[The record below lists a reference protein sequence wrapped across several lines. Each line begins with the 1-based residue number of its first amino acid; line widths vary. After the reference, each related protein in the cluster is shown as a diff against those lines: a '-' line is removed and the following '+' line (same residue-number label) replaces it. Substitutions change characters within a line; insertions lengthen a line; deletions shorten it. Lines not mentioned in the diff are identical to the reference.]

1 MCAMRHQKGRVFSF
15 LSWASGPRR
24 LFWPKQVTQL
34 NLCGSVTMPGRRLLN
49 SLRCRGLPRALPVRS
64 SSQAMPMGP
73 SSGWPCVVTASR
85 CRSSS
90 SYGGNGN
97 GAAVPGWNPGQA
109 AEESC
114 GPTTIADEQ
123 ELLCGASWVPW
134 RLRWNGSLGHVGSA
148 GSLHSCEECRR
159 GSDFCP
165 FCGSSDDEQ

>member
-64 SSQAMPMGP
+64 SSQVMPMGP

-85 CRSSS
+85 
-90 SYGGNGN
+90 YGGSGS

-123 ELLCGASWVPW
+123 ETRCGASWVPW
-134 RLRWNGSLGHVGSA
+134 RLRWKCRLCWIPTFTSCPTCGGAV
-148 GSLHSCEECRR
+148 CEECRR
-159 GSDFCP
+159 GGDFCP